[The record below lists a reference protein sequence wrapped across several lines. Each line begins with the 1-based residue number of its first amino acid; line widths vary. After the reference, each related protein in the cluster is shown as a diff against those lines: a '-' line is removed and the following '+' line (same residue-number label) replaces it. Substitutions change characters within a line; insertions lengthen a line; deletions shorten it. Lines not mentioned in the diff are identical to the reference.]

1 MTQYIKFLVKHLPKN
16 IIFVFLYKKVMEIL
30 SFYNIKGGVGKTAT
44 AVNIAFL
51 ASTEKKKVLL
61 WDLDPQGAATYY
73 YSVQGSSKSWLKG
86 VIKGKD
92 DIREFIQKTEYDR
105 LDIIPS
111 DFSFRLIDVFFND
124 IKKSEKRFNNLFNK
138 LKKEYDYVILDC
150 PPGISLLAENILFL
164 SDLILVPTIPTP
176 LSLRTHDQLILFCEN
191 NKIKLNKLL
200 FFLSMVEI
208 KKNLHMEHMEYF
220 KKIPDQFCK
229 TYIPYR
235 SAIEKMGIYRSPIA
249 KAFPNSSATA
259 AYKKLWKEIKHFIQ
273 TADLE

>member
-1 MTQYIKFLVKHLPKN
+1 
-16 IIFVFLYKKVMEIL
+16 MEIL

-51 ASTEKKKVLL
+51 ASLEKKRVLL

-73 YSVQGSSKSWLKG
+73 FSVMPSSSSWLKG
-86 VIKGKD
+86 VIKGKE
-92 DIREFIQKTEYDR
+92 DIREFIQKTENER

-111 DFSFRLIDVFFND
+111 NFSFRLIDIYFND
-124 IKKSEKRFNNLFNK
+124 IKKSEKRFINLFTK
-138 LKKEYDYVILDC
+138 LRKEYDYVILDC
-150 PPGISLLAENILFL
+150 PPGISLLSENILFL

-176 LSLRTHDQLILFCEN
+176 LSLRTHEQIILFCEE
-191 NKIKLNKLL
+191 NKISTKKLV

-208 KKNLHMEHMEYF
+208 KKNLHLEHMEYI

-235 SAIEKMGIYRSPIA
+235 SAIEKMGIYRNPIV
-249 KAFPNSSATA
+249 KVYPNNSVSAS
-259 AYKKLWKEIKHFIQ
+259 YKKLWKEIKHFIQ
-273 TADLE
+273 LANIKW